1 MDKKILIT
9 GGAGYIGSKITY
21 DLIDQGFKIFIIDN
35 LSTGNKKLI
44 CPKAKFYF
52 GDILDYN
59 FIDKLLFKNNIKNII
74 HLAAC
79 LDVNE
84 SEKNPQK
91 YYLNN
96 TEATNILLKAAC
108 KNNLENFIFSST
120 SAVYGE
126 IENNRPA
133 KEDDYCSPKS
143 HYGKSKLLCE
153 YLIKNY
159 SSKFKFN
166 YGILR
171 YFNVAGADEKL
182 RTGSY
187 KKSDQLFNNLTRICI
202 NEQKPKVCIYGK
214 NYNTAD
220 GTCIRDYIDVSDL
233 SKIHI
238 VCLKKISKKKI
249 SKILNCG
256 YGKGYSVLEIVRIF
270 EKILKKKIKIKYEK
284 KRKVDVES
292 IVSNIKKFNNFFKKD
307 KLILSKSLNKM
318 VYSSLQWRKKLT
330 STLVESEIF

>member
-1 MDKKILIT
+1 MFVEKKILIT

-21 DLIDQGFKIFIIDN
+21 DLIDQGFKVFIIDN
-35 LSTGNKKLI
+35 LSTGNKKLL

-52 GDILDYN
+52 GDLLNYSL
-59 FIDKLLFKNNIKNII
+59 IDKVLLKNNIKNII

-108 KNNLENFIFSST
+108 KNGLENFIFSST

-133 KEDDYCSPKS
+133 KEDDCCSPKS

-182 RTGSY
+182 RTGSF
-187 KKSDQLFNNLTRICI
+187 KKSDQLFNNLTKIFI
-202 NEQKPKVCIYGK
+202 NEKKPKVYIYGK
-214 NYNTAD
+214 NYNTKD
-220 GTCIRDYIDVSDL
+220 GTCIRDYIDICDL
-233 SKIHI
+233 SKIHA
-238 VCLKKISKKKI
+238 VFLKKISEQKI

-256 YGKGYSVLEIVRIF
+256 YGKGYSVLEIVGMF
-270 EKILKKKIKIKYEK
+270 KKITKKKIIIKYLK
-284 KRKVDVES
+284 KRRGDVKS
-292 IVSNIKKFNNFFKKD
+292 IVSNTNKFNIFFKIDRLK
-307 KLILSKSLNKM
+307 LSKSLNKM
-318 VYSSLQWRKKLT
+318 IYLSLQWKK
-330 STLVESEIF
+330 SFF

>member
-44 CPKAKFYF
+44 CPKAKFYL

-96 TEATNILLKAAC
+96 TEATNILLKVAC
-108 KNNLENFIFSST
+108 KNGLKNFIFSST

-126 IENNRPA
+126 IENNRSA

-159 SSKFKFN
+159 SSEFKFN

-182 RTGSY
+182 RTGNY
-187 KKSDQLFNNLTRICI
+187 KKSDQLFNNLSKICI
-202 NEQKPKVCIYGK
+202 REKKPKVFIYGK
-214 NYNTAD
+214 TYNTAD

-238 VCLKKISKKKI
+238 AFLKKIRKEKI

-256 YGKGYSVLEIVRIF
+256 YGKGYSVLEIVQAF
-270 EKILKKKIKIKYEK
+270 EKIIKKKIKIKYVK
-284 KRKVDVES
+284 KRKGDVES
-292 IVSNIKKFNNFFKKD
+292 IVSNINNFNNFFKKD
-307 KLILSKSLNKM
+307 KLLLSKSLDKII
-318 VYSSLQWRKKLT
+318 YQSLQWEKK
-330 STLVESEIF
+330 IFN